1 MCWSPPGARSRPF
14 RPGPP
19 SRDSVAPRPI
29 RSACRPC
36 RCRPSPAP
44 PARGPADTAP
54 RRGRAGR
61 GTPATAGRCTA
72 PRRAPRW
79 RRRSS
84 PDRASRPGR
93 PPPPWPPSRTPV
105 RPARAPRPRTCG
117 AGSRKAWREYRADR
131 RSGGPAVRGEVRNIC
146 PPVRPSARPPPSG
159 LREQLLEQ
167 GERPGIL
174 GLAKPENRLAPEL
187 RVAVRARDADQGGN
201 PLVAGPLGQR
211 EHGAFFHLDG
221 DARVVHQVGES
232 TRRRV
237 ARGLAEPEH
246 GGAPR
251 LVGNGCIAGEAE
263 QVRPDRDAVREDGG
277 EDGSAADRRGGARGE
292 VQEVAGCHHARD
304 RAEVCDVRALAVAP
318 LAAHVG
324 PQAGDLATAQLE
336 RYAGRPGFAGTTAA
350 VLVVP
355 VERARAAAAVAVVAF
370 ERDDAAAVAAHAGPS
385 GVAEAH
391 LAVGRS
397 AHAISEASLEDGKGE
412 GEGKRENEGQRPDHW
427 LMISSRT
434 CAARGSCDWPSQKI
448 AFLRRSFSCSV
459 RAILIRASSAWDS
472 WRCEYTK
479 ISCSFI
485 SGLRIRS
492 YSAVS

>member
-1 MCWSPPGARSRPF
+1 AHAHRL
-14 RPGPP
+14 
-19 SRDSVAPRPI
+19 
-29 RSACRPC
+29 
-36 RCRPSPAP
+36 
-44 PARGPADTAP
+44 
-54 RRGRAGR
+54 
-61 GTPATAGRCTA
+61 
-72 PRRAPRW
+72 
-79 RRRSS
+79 
-84 PDRASRPGR
+84 
-93 PPPPWPPSRTPV
+93 PV
-105 RPARAPRPRTCG
+105 F
-117 AGSRKAWREYRADR
+117 
-131 RSGGPAVRGEVRNIC
+131 
-146 PPVRPSARPPPSG
+146 
-159 LREQLLEQ
+159 REQLLEQ

-201 PLVAGPLGQR
+201 ALVAGPLGQR

-251 LVGNGCIAGEAE
+251 PVGNGCVAGEAE

-277 EDGSAADRRGGARGE
+277 EDGGTADRTGAARGE

-304 RAEVCDVRALAVAP
+304 RAEVGDVRSAAVAP
-318 LAAHVG
+318 LAPHVG

-397 AHAISEASLEDGKGE
+397 AHAISEAPLGGGE
-412 GEGKRENEGQRPDHW
+412 GEGERENEGQRPDHW

-448 AFLRRSFSCSV
+448 AFLRRSLSCSV
-459 RAILIRASSAWDS
+459 RAILIRASRAWDS
-472 WRCEYTK
+472 WRCAYTK